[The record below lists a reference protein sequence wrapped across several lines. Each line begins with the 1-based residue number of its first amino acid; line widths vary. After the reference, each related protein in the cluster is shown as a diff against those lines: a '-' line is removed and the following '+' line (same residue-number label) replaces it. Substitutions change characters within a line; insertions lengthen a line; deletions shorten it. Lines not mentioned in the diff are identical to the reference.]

1 MERCLSYRKT
11 DDWIQVSKK
20 PTLEEGHS
28 SLFAEHIIPWVFCF
42 SLLLVVFGKYSEF
55 SCFWAV
61 MNVWGVRVMGNRRFG
76 SD

>member
-42 SLLLVVFGKYSEF
+42 SLFLVVFGKYSEF
-55 SCFWAV
+55 SCFV
-61 MNVWGVRVMGNRRFG
+61 GRNECLG
-76 SD
+76 SEGHGQ